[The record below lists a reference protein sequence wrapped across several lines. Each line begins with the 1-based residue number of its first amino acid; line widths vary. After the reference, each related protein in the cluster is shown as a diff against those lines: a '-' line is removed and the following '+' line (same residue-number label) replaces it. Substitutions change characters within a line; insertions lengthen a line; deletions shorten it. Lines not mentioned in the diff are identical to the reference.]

1 MRAEIENATE
11 LALIFNAV
19 NRPLTFV
26 GLPMEEGSGNLMNI
40 SKGYAISTGSS
51 NKEGAWQFIR
61 TFLTEEYQME
71 NTWRLPVN
79 LNALK
84 ASAEARIASAFI
96 QAEGSTV
103 TSEYVY
109 NAFMKLVESAERV
122 ATPDEG
128 IREIAKNTCSGF
140 YRGEDSDY
148 GAAEKFGT
156 AVLEYLNQ

>member
-1 MRAEIENATE
+1 MGCDYDRATNTNTN
-11 LALIFNAV
+11 LIVARN
-19 NRPLTFV
+19 
-26 GLPMEEGSGNLMNI
+26 SNLFF
-40 SKGYAISTGSS
+40 SHRLGFTGSS

-84 ASAEARIASAFI
+84 ASAEARIGSAFI
-96 QAEGSTV
+96 QAEGSAV
-103 TSEYVY
+103 TGEYVY
-109 NAFMKLVESAERV
+109 NAFLKLVESAERV
-122 ATPDEG
+122 ATPDAG
-128 IREIAKNTCSGF
+128 IQEIAKNTCSGF

-156 AVLEYLNQ
+156 AVLEYLNK